1 MNSVAIEEELHE
13 ELSTSNCSVPIV
25 QLNSDVLEAESVNLL
40 SESTYVDTLL
50 TKLPV
55 CWLVPNIKSFIP
67 TAITLCVSILLFRFL
82 QLRLYLQV
90 LTEEEQNI
98 IAATPAHPAG
108 LYGRQIACPRLF
120 I

>member
-25 QLNSDVLEAESVNLL
+25 QLNTDVLEAESVNLL

-55 CWLVPNIKSFIP
+55 CCLVPNIKSSIP
-67 TAITLCVSILLFRFL
+67 VAVTLCVSIILFRFL
-82 QLRLYLQV
+82 QLHLFFQV

-108 LYGRQIACPRLF
+108 LYGKHLAPRLS